1 MIKFILPLLFITNTM
16 AAIVDDYNEKEIFA
30 PLTPREQNELRNLD
44 QSILKDFNDQLGI
57 MGDAYSTQKDKHR
70 LSFAYMLSHDYE
82 DFMKAQTVE
91 LQTMH
96 KLSGLTQ
103 TWLSFQFKK
112 TSAKFS
118 AITSGQ
124 SSLSSNPNAEGNID
138 RLDQQQDL
146 MLLGVGLGYRFKIFS
161 RAFKS
166 DRFFEMLAAYF
177 NYATNSDEATSYD
190 YKGFGYNADYGIHY
204 RSGESFFY
212 GAKFSY
218 TIAELKRPAI
228 ADETRSERVLNFG
241 FLTMGFEMG
250 YFF

>member
-1 MIKFILPLLFITNTM
+1 MIKLILPLFFITN
-16 AAIVDDYNEKEIFA
+16 AFAVAVDDYNEKEVFA
-30 PLTPREQNELRNLD
+30 PLSASEQNELRNLD

-70 LSFAYMLSHDYE
+70 LSFAYMISHDYE
-82 DFMKAQTVE
+82 DFTKTQTIEV
-91 LQTMH
+91 QTMH
-96 KLSGLTQ
+96 KLSGLAQ

-112 TSAKFS
+112 TNAKFS
-118 AITSGQ
+118 AVSSGQ
-124 SSLSSNPNAEGNID
+124 ATTSSNPNAEGNIE
-138 RLDQQQDL
+138 RLDHQQNLTL
-146 MLLGVGLGYRFKIFS
+146 MGVGLGYRFKIFS

-177 NYATNSDEATSYD
+177 NYATNSDEATELD

-204 RSGESFFY
+204 RAGENFFY

-218 TIAELKRPAI
+218 TVAELKRAAI
-228 ADETRSERVLNFG
+228 ADETRDERVLNFA
-241 FLTMGFEMG
+241 FFSMGFEMG